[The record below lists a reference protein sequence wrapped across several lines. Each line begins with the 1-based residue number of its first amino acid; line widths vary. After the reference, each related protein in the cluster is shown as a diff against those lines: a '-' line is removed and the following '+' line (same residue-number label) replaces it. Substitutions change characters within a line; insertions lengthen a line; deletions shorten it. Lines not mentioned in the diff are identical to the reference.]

1 MEKSLFFISKEN
13 FCFKKWTKKMSKN
26 EKPRNTFEKTMDLLH
41 ILILASGHKKNNF
54 KIVTINFKFFLKKEF
69 RCFFC

>member
-1 MEKSLFFISKEN
+1 
-13 FCFKKWTKKMSKN
+13 MSKN

-54 KIVTINFKFFLKKEF
+54 KFVTIIFKFFIKKI
-69 RCFFC
+69 